1 MFDGQYDNNI
11 EDICSD
17 LINLD
22 KDEPTGSSEVEEVE
36 IMDNILQQSGNVQ
49 VVVDVVVIVLDD
61 DVNIEHISTTSV
73 AKAICNF

>member
-49 VVVDVVVIVLDD
+49 AVVDVVVIVLDD

>member
-22 KDEPTGSSEVEEVE
+22 KDEPTGSSEVDEVE
-36 IMDNILQQSGNVQ
+36 IMDNILKQSGNLQ
-49 VVVDVVVIVLDD
+49 VVVVVVVI
-61 DVNIEHISTTSV
+61 IEYISTTS
-73 AKAICNF
+73 AGQAICKFFEECAH